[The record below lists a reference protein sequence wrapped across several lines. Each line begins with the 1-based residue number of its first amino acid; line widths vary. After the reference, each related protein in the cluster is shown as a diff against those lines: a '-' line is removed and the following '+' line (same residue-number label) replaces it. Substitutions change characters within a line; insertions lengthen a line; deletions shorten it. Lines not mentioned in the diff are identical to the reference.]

1 VDGMT
6 LALQLKDKVR
16 GPVYADEPMSRH
28 TSFRIGGPADVLVV
42 PQDIKDLLALIKVL
56 SDMQAPFHI
65 IGAGT
70 NLLVKDEGIRGV
82 VIKIANTLSHI
93 SRGDDGILRCGAG
106 ALLPSVCKNA
116 ALRGLSGLEF
126 ASGIPGTVGGAV
138 AMNAAA
144 FGGFMAEFVDTVRA
158 ITYDGRQISLDRE
171 NLEPGTK
178 TTRILTEPLILV
190 EVDFALK
197 QDDPE
202 RVRNRMEEYFQKR
215 AHGQPLNLPSAGC
228 AFKNP
233 TGEGAGR
240 FIDAAGLKGTCVG
253 GAEVSRLHA
262 NFIVNKGGA
271 TAEDVISL
279 MKHVQEVV
287 YSKFQVMLEPEVRIL
302 GG

>member
-1 VDGMT
+1 MEGIT

-16 GPVYADEPMSRH
+16 GQVYANEPMSRH

-42 PQDIKDLLALIKVL
+42 PRDIPDLLALIGIL
-56 SDMQAPFHI
+56 SDMQVPFHI

-70 NLLVKDEGIRGV
+70 NLLVEDEGIWGV
-82 VIKIANTLSHI
+82 VIKIANTLSHVN
-93 SRGDDGILRCGAG
+93 RLGNGILRCGAG
-106 ALLPSVCKNA
+106 ALLPSVCRDA
-116 ALRGLSGLEF
+116 ALKGLSGLEF
-126 ASGIPGTVGGAV
+126 ASGIPGTVGGAIT
-138 AMNAAA
+138 MNAAA
-144 FGGFMAEFVDTVRA
+144 FGGFVAELVDTAEV
-158 ITYDGRQISLDRE
+158 ITYDGHQIRLDRE
-171 NLEPGTK
+171 NLEPGAK
-178 TTRILTEPLILV
+178 TTRVLAEPLILV

-197 QDDPE
+197 QDLPE
-202 RVRNRMEEYFQKR
+202 RVQKR
-215 AHGQPLNLPSAGC
+215 MQEYLRERACRQPLSLPSAGC

-240 FIDAAGLKGTCVG
+240 FIDAAGLKGVSVG
-253 GAEVSRLHA
+253 GAEVSRVHA
-262 NFIVNKGGA
+262 NFIVNNGGA

>member
-1 VDGMT
+1 MEGIT

-16 GPVYADEPMSRH
+16 GAIYVNEPMSRH
-28 TSFRIGGPADVLVV
+28 SSFRIGGPADVLVI
-42 PQDIKDLLALIKVL
+42 PEDMCDLLTLIRVL
-56 SDMQAPFHI
+56 SDLQAPFHV

-70 NLLVKDEGIRGV
+70 NLLVRDEGIRGV
-82 VIKIANTLSHI
+82 VIKIASTLSHVTPL
-93 SRGDDGILRCGAG
+93 SDGMLRCGAG

-116 ALRGLSGLEF
+116 AVTGFTGLEF

-144 FGGFMAEFVDTVRA
+144 YGGYMAELVDTVKV
-158 ITYDGRQISLDRE
+158 ITYDGQHMRLDGE
-171 NLEPGTK
+171 DLEPGIK

-197 QDDPE
+197 HDHPE
-202 RVRNRMEEYFQKR
+202 KVQKRMREYFKER
-215 AHGQPLNLPSAGC
+215 SHHQPLSLPSAGC

-233 TGEGAGR
+233 VGEGAGR
-240 FIDAAGLKGTCVG
+240 FIDAAGLKGVRVG

-262 NFIVNKGGA
+262 NFIVNNGGA
-271 TAEDVISL
+271 TAEDVMSL

-287 YSKFQVMLEPEVRIL
+287 YSKFQVILEPEIRII

>member
-1 VDGMT
+1 MEGIT

-16 GPVYADEPMSRH
+16 GQVYADEPMSRH

-42 PQDIKDLLALIKVL
+42 PEDIPDLLALIRIL
-56 SDMQAPFHI
+56 SDMQVPFHI

-82 VIKIANTLSHI
+82 VIKIANTISHVN
-93 SRGDDGILRCGAG
+93 RLGDGILRCGAG
-106 ALLPSVCKNA
+106 ALLPSVCRDA
-116 ALRGLSGLEF
+116 ALKGLSGLEF

-138 AMNAAA
+138 TMNAAA
-144 FGGFMAEFVDTVRA
+144 FGGFMAKLVDTAEV
-158 ITYDGRQISLDRE
+158 ITYDGHQTRLDRE
-171 NLEPGTK
+171 DLEPGTK
-178 TTRILTEPLILV
+178 TTRVLKEPLILV

-197 QDDPE
+197 PDIPE
-202 RVRNRMEEYFQKR
+202 RVQKR
-215 AHGQPLNLPSAGC
+215 MQEYLQERAYRQPLNLPSAGC

-240 FIDAAGLKGTCVG
+240 FIDAAGLKGVSRG

-262 NFIVNKGGA
+262 NFIVNNGGA
-271 TAEDVISL
+271 TAEDVMSL

-287 YSKFQVMLEPEVRIL
+287 YSKFQVILEPEVRIL

>member
-1 VDGMT
+1 VEGIT

-16 GPVYADEPMSRH
+16 GQIYADEPMCRH
-28 TSFRIGGPADVLVV
+28 TSFHIGGPADVLVI
-42 PQDIKDLLALIKVL
+42 PEDIPDLLELIRLL
-56 SDMQAPFHI
+56 SDLQAPFYV

-93 SRGDDGILRCGAG
+93 NRLGDGILRCGAG

-116 ALRGLSGLEF
+116 ALAGLSGLEF
-126 ASGIPGTVGGAV
+126 AGGIPGTVGGAV
-138 AMNAAA
+138 AMNASA
-144 FGGFMAEFVDTVRA
+144 FGGFMAEIVDTVEV
-158 ITYDGRQISLDRE
+158 ITYDGQQVRLGRDD
-171 NLEPGTK
+171 LEAGTK
-178 TTRILTEPLILV
+178 TTRILLEPLILV

-202 RVRNRMEEYFQKR
+202 RVRKRMEKYFRER
-215 AHGQPLNLPSAGC
+215 AHRQPLNLPSAGC

-240 FIDAAGLKGTCVG
+240 FIDAAELKGVRIG

-262 NFIVNKGGA
+262 NFIVNNGGA

>member
-1 VDGMT
+1 MEGIT

-16 GPVYADEPMSRH
+16 GQIYADEPMCRH
-28 TSFRIGGPADVLVV
+28 TSFHIGGPADVLVI
-42 PQDIKDLLALIKVL
+42 PEDIPDLLELIRLL
-56 SDMQAPFHI
+56 SDLQAPFYV

-93 SRGDDGILRCGAG
+93 SRFRDGILRCGAG
-106 ALLPSVCKNA
+106 ALLPSVCKDA
-116 ALRGLSGLEF
+116 ALSGLSGLEF

-144 FGGFMAEFVDTVRA
+144 FGGFIAQLVDTVEV
-158 ITYDGRQISLDRE
+158 ITYDGQQVKLDRDD
-171 NLEPGTK
+171 LEPGAK
-178 TTRILTEPLILV
+178 TTRILSEPLILV
-190 EVDFALK
+190 EVDFALT

-202 RVRNRMEEYFQKR
+202 QVQKR
-215 AHGQPLNLPSAGC
+215 MQEYLRERAHRQPLSLPSAGC

-240 FIDAAGLKGTCVG
+240 FIDAAGLKGLSVG

-262 NFIVNKGGA
+262 NFIVNNGGA

-279 MKHVQEVV
+279 MKRVQEVV